1 MRSSSAAM
9 RPPKSALLGL
19 AIGALALA
27 GCAATVAQRG
37 NVPDVEKLEQIKLGN
52 SKDDV
57 VQLIGSPSTIGTF
70 TDKRWYYISRKTEK
84 VAFFNPTTVDQQV
97 VEVVFDENDKVL
109 EVKKLNL
116 ADAQDVDVVDR
127 KTPTA
132 GKTITVF
139 DQFLGNLG
147 RFNKSGA
154 SKGAGQ

>member
-1 MRSSSAAM
+1 MRSSRAAL
-9 RPPKSALLGL
+9 RLPKRALAVL
-19 AIGALALA
+19 ALGALTLT
-27 GCAATVAQRG
+27 GCTATVAQRG
-37 NVPDVEKLEQIKLGN
+37 NVPDTEKLEQIKLGDT
-52 SKDDV
+52 KDNV

-97 VEVVFDENDKVL
+97 VEVLFDEQDKVL

-139 DQFLGNLG
+139 DQFVGNLG
-147 RFNKSGA
+147 RFNKSG
-154 SKGAGQ
+154 SGGKGQ

>member
-1 MRSSSAAM
+1 M
-9 RPPKSALLGL
+9 GY
-19 AIGALALA
+19 
-27 GCAATVAQRG
+27 
-37 NVPDVEKLEQIKLGN
+37 

-147 RFNKSGA
+147 RFNKGGA